1 MSKTTLENLFKNLEN
16 NFDIEIPESGHDKR
30 FLNKLNAKK
39 EVINLTASK
48 KNIWEP
54 LLGIAASIALV
65 ITVFVTIPKQETT
78 SDLASVSPKMAEAQD
93 FFTLTIND
101 ELNKL
106 NKETS
111 PEVQGLINDALLQ
124 IKKLEENYNSLKIDL
139 QQSGDDNRV
148 IYAMISNFQN
158 RIDILQN
165 TLNQIK
171 NIKQLKNSLQ
181 ETSKSII

>member
-1 MSKTTLENLFKNLEN
+1 MSKNNLENLFKNLEN
-16 NFDIEIPESGHDKR
+16 TFDVEMPETGHETR
-30 FLNKLNAKK
+30 FLDKLNTKK
-39 EVINLTASK
+39 EAIKIIASK
-48 KNIWEP
+48 RTIWKP
-54 LLGIAASIALV
+54 LLGIAASIV
-65 ITVFVTIPKQETT
+65 IIITIFISTPKQKTS

-106 NKETS
+106 NSEAS

-124 IKKLEENYNSLKIDL
+124 IKKLEENYNSLKTDL
-139 QQSGDDNRV
+139 QESGDDNRV

-171 NIKQLKNSLQ
+171 NVKQLKNSSN
-181 ETSKSII
+181 ETSITI